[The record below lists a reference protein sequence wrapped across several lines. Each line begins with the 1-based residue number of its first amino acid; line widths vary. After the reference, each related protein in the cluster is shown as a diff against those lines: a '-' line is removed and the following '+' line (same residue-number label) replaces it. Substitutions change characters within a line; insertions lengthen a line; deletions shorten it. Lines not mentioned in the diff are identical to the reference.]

1 MNIQDWFN
9 HYFIETGYGY
19 NSVNTTVYGIL
30 LIIFVYI
37 IYRILKK
44 LQINVD
50 KRLALSIAPFVIFGS
65 SIRILEDANIISGY
79 FFVTPGIYFLIFGIT
94 FLTLLISWEI
104 EKKFHI
110 PYHKIMFIVGLILT
124 SPVLG
129 VLKYNN
135 FLGISYVLLYFAP
148 WIIVLKL
155 IPWLK
160 ENKIVTGLHVFD
172 GTVTFVSLNYFGYYE
187 QHVLPRYL
195 INLFGTPFSFI
206 FLKILI
212 IVAVLFFIDKYSED
226 KDFNNFIKLVIGI
239 LGAATGTRDFLRLF
253 YLT

>member
-9 HYFIETGYGY
+9 RYFVETGYGY
-19 NSVNTTVYGIL
+19 NPVNTTVYGVL
-30 LIIFVYI
+30 LVIFAYI
-37 IYRILKK
+37 IYKILKK
-44 LQINVD
+44 LQIKVD
-50 KRLALSIAPFVIFGS
+50 KRLALSVAPFVVFGS
-65 SIRILEDANIISGY
+65 SIRILADAKIISGDL
-79 FFVTPGIYFLIFGIT
+79 FVTPGIYFLTFGIT
-94 FLTLLISWEI
+94 FLTLLISWKI
-104 EKKFHI
+104 ERKFQI
-110 PYHKIMFIVGLILT
+110 PYHKIMFIVGLILV

-135 FLGISYVLLYFAP
+135 FLGIGYILLYFIP
-148 WIIVLKL
+148 WLIFLKV

-172 GTVTFVSLNYFGYYE
+172 GTVTFVSMDYFNYYE

-195 INLFGTPFSFI
+195 IDLFGTPLSFI
-206 FLKILI
+206 FLKFVVIS
-212 IVAVLFFIDKYSED
+212 AVLLFIDRYSED

-239 LGAATGTRDFLRLF
+239 LGAATGIRDFLRLF

>member
-1 MNIQDWFN
+1 MIIQDWFN
-9 HYFIETGYGY
+9 HYFVDTGYGY

-30 LIIFVYI
+30 LIISAYI
-37 IYRILKK
+37 VYRILKK
-44 LQINVD
+44 LQIKVD
-50 KRLALSIAPFVIFGS
+50 KRLALSVAPFVIFGS
-65 SIRILEDANIISGY
+65 SVRILEDANIISGY
-79 FFVTPGIYFLIFGIT
+79 FFVTPGIFFLIFSIT

-110 PYHKIMFIVGLILT
+110 PYYKIMFIVGLILI

-129 VLKYNN
+129 VLKYSN
-135 FLGISYVLLYFAP
+135 FLGIGYVLLYFLP
-148 WIIVLKL
+148 WIIFLKIL
-155 IPWLK
+155 PLLK

-172 GTVTFVSLNYFGYYE
+172 GTVTFVSLNYFNYYE

-195 INLFGTPFSFI
+195 INLFETPLSFV
-206 FLKILI
+206 FLKFLI
-212 IVAVLFFIDKYSED
+212 IIAVLLFIDKYSDD

-239 LGAATGTRDFLRLF
+239 LGASTGTRDFLRLF

>member
-1 MNIQDWFN
+1 MNIQEWVN
-9 HYFIETGYGY
+9 HYFVDTGYGY
-19 NSVNTTVYGIL
+19 NSVNTTVYGFL
-30 LIIFVYI
+30 LVIFAYIVYK
-37 IYRILKK
+37 ILKK
-44 LQINVD
+44 LQINID
-50 KRLALSIAPFVIFGS
+50 KRLALASAPFVIFGS

-79 FFVTPGIYFLIFGIT
+79 FFVTPGIYFLTFGVT
-94 FLTLLISWEI
+94 FLTLLISWKI
-104 EKKFHI
+104 ERKFHI
-110 PYHKIMFIVGLILT
+110 PYHKIMFIIGLILI

-135 FLGISYVLLYFAP
+135 FLGIGYVLLYFIP
-148 WIIVLKL
+148 WIIFLK
-155 IPWLK
+155 IISWLK
-160 ENKIVTGLHVFD
+160 ENKIVIGLHVFD

-195 INLFGTPFSFI
+195 INLFGTPLSFV
-206 FLKILI
+206 FLKFVAIA
-212 IVAVLFFIDKYSED
+212 AVLFFIDKYSED

>member
-1 MNIQDWFN
+1 MSIQELFN
-9 HYFIETGYGY
+9 HYFVETGYGY
-19 NSVNTTVYGIL
+19 NSVNTTVYGFL
-30 LIIFVYI
+30 LIIFAYI
-37 IYRILKK
+37 IYKILKK
-44 LQINVD
+44 LQIKVD
-50 KRLALSIAPFVIFGS
+50 GKLAISVAPFVVFGS

-79 FFVTPGIYFLIFGIT
+79 FFVTPGIYFLTFGIT
-94 FLTLLISWEI
+94 FLTLLISWKI

-110 PYHKIMFIVGLILT
+110 QYHKIMFIVGLILI

-129 VLKYNN
+129 TLKYNN
-135 FLGISYVLLYFAP
+135 FLGIGYVLLYFAP
-148 WIIVLKL
+148 WIIFLKI
-155 IPWLK
+155 IPLLK

-195 INLFGTPFSFI
+195 INLLGTPLSFV
-206 FLKILI
+206 FLKILV
-212 IVAVLFFIDKYSED
+212 IVPVLFFIDKYSED